1 MDEVLQIKKGSSGYS
16 APGPSGTPGDSG
28 KSSHFSSIPLD
39 SSLEIVKEHIENN
52 QSLSNNE
59 KCITY
64 EFFEE
69 GDIIIDLYGNLGM
82 ILSKNPIDVY
92 LYGNIIYNNTQT
104 EDNAY
109 HAPVNDE
116 SEEATLTFKI
126 DNRGLYPTDGYC
138 LHNKSMKGTST
149 LWTHRWK
156 PNGTGTKSP
165 SAPGYMLIPSDQDH
179 ITYCGEKTT
188 SLKFINKILSEE
200 KYCKICVL
208 FKNGLSYET
217 PKNRICYNL
226 ITETSTE
233 EPPRVYI
240 FDGYFNMIDIGV
252 SNLSEFKYFSDEQST
267 EDPDD
272 AYKKFIIGGDS
283 TYPKLCDIYF
293 EYTHESK
300 TYRMN
305 VNVTEE

>member
-39 SSLEIVKEHIENN
+39 SSLETIKEHIENN

-59 KCITY
+59 ICIKY

-104 EDNAY
+104 EDNIY
-109 HAPVNDE
+109 HAPVNE
-116 SEEATLTFKI
+116 SGEATLTFKI
-126 DNRGLYPTDGYC
+126 DNQKKLYPTDGYC

-156 PNGTGTKSP
+156 PDYAGTSSP
-165 SAPGYMLIPSDQDH
+165 SAPGYMLTPSNNDVM
-179 ITYCGEKTT
+179 TYCGEKMS
-188 SLKFINKILSEE
+188 SLEFINKILSEE

-217 PKNRICYNL
+217 PKNRICYDL
-226 ITETSTE
+226 ITGTSTK

-240 FDGYFNMIDIGV
+240 FDGYFNMIDIEV
-252 SNLSEFKYFSDEQST
+252 SKLQKFDSFSEEQST
-267 EDPDD
+267 EDTDG

-293 EYTHESK
+293 EYTHEGK

-305 VNVTEE
+305 VNVTE